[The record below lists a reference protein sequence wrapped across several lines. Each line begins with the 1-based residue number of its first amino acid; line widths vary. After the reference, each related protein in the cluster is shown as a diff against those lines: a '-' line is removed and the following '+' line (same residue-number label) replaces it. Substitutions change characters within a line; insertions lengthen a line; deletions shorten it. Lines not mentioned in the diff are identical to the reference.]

1 MVFLCFGQSFPPT
14 WPVLPDVIVQRLD
27 QWSGSGRGLFER
39 NRFWLACVT
48 RFTAPL
54 IERLFAKSLLVSSR
68 LVGRWHR
75 RCVRGQE
82 SSGKPSILTRRGQ
95 KKCKKKKK
103 RNKET
108 ENETLSLLM
117 SFNQSGIIRPVF
129 ILILPLCVTPPLF
142 LPHTFISSDMLF
154 TAWGTWQGRRF
165 GVIGQSHRVSHSVE
179 TAPTGRICSQQ
190 RRYAQKI
197 DTGSQTR

>member
-1 MVFLCFGQSFPPT
+1 MVFLCFGQSFLPT
-14 WPVLPDVIVQRLD
+14 WPVLPDVVAQRLD

-95 KKCKKKKK
+95 KNANK
-103 RNKET
+103 RET

-117 SFNQSGIIRPVF
+117 SFNQSGLIRPVF

-142 LPHTFISSDMLF
+142 LPPHLHLF
-154 TAWGTWQGRRF
+154 RHAFYSLRDVTGEEVWC
-165 GVIGQSHRVSHSVE
+165 HRSKSPRQPFSWDP
-179 TAPTGRICSQQ
+179 PTGRICSQQ

-197 DTGSQTR
+197 DTGNKTR